1 MWMWSDC
8 LWTYFWYSKP
18 DFNKIFQLCFSERL
32 DKKPLTS
39 SWPKELK
46 LQEIEEPNK
55 LGKLADSDDDYE
67 SDDDDDYFEYDDED
81 DDYDEEDDE
90 YDDDYYDEEIYENNE
105 VSLAFYLTFWRQ
117 NKTGTNSASATS
129 WVCWQTQT
137 RQIGEG

>member
-1 MWMWSDC
+1 M
-8 LWTYFWYSKP
+8 
-18 DFNKIFQLCFSERL
+18 

-55 LGKLADSDDDYE
+55 LGKFSDSDDDYD

-105 VSLAFYLTFWRQ
+105 VSLAFICCCFGAKISVRDECARGVIKSKWVFRQ
-117 NKTGTNSASATS
+117 LL
-129 WVCWQTQT
+129 V
-137 RQIGEG
+137 